1 MKRTL
6 IGLKNGLKQTL
17 KALVPALLLFL
28 AVSPCD
34 AIGLKSKEIPPDA
47 SDKEI
52 IQMAQKAFNNS
63 NFKLATQYYTVL
75 LQRYGDN
82 PVDYVIGTFEIA
94 HIAVRKKDYKTAVP
108 MLNEIL
114 NIYEDT
120 PAGAIP
126 PAYRVLAQND
136 LKRVPD
142 NTRRSITANGKNN
155 DYYENDDYGDTDFFG
170 TPDYGASDD
179 TEDDDYYNN
188 SNGDY
193 SGFRWY

>member
-1 MKRTL
+1 MKRPL
-6 IGLKNGLKQTL
+6 IGLKIL
-17 KALVPALLLFL
+17 KALAPALVLL

-52 IQMAQKAFNNS
+52 IQMAQKAFNNN
-63 NFKLATQYYTVL
+63 NFKLASKYYNEL
-75 LQRYGDN
+75 LLRYGDN
-82 PVDYVIGTFEIA
+82 PADYVIGTYEIA

-114 NIYEDT
+114 NIYDDT

-142 NTRRSITANGKNN
+142 NTRRTITARDNNN
-155 DYYENDDYGDTDFFG
+155 DYYENGDYGDTDFFG
-170 TPDYGASDD
+170 TPDYEASDDADDGYGASDNGGYGSD
-179 TEDDDYYNN
+179 
-188 SNGDY
+188 GDY